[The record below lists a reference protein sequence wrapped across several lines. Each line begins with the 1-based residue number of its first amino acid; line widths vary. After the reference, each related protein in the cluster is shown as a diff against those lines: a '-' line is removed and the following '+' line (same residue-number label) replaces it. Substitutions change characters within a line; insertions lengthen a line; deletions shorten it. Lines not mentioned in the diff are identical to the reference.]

1 MASLL
6 TGIHHVT
13 ALAKDPKANHAFYTS
28 VLGMRMVKKTVNF
41 DDPLTYHLYY
51 GDHHGAP
58 GTLLTHFPHP
68 TAKRGV
74 HGSPEIIETRLRVAA
89 GSIEEWAGR
98 LTDSGIAAATIEKGG
113 ERRLDFA
120 DHDGMRFALVED
132 DEAGATEDSIRG
144 IEGVVIHVP
153 RVTETRRFLTEVLGF
168 EDAGSPGSSHRFVLG
183 QGQPGQRQELCETP
197 VDTATMMGA
206 GIVHLVAWRV
216 PSDETQA
223 EVARALTAVGI
234 AVTPVMDRQY
244 FRSIYFRIPGGVI
257 FEVATDGPGF
267 DVDEPLGSLGQALK
281 LPPQYE
287 SRRDSI
293 EASLM
298 PIGHTARGSQ

>member
-51 GDHHGAP
+51 GDHHGSP

-68 TAKRGV
+68 NAKRGV
-74 HGSPEIIETRLRVAA
+74 HGSPEIIETRLRVAS
-89 GSIEEWAGR
+89 GSSDRWAER
-98 LTDSGIAAATIEKGG
+98 LAEGGIATSVVEEND
-113 ERRLDFA
+113 ERRLAFE
-120 DHDGMRFALVED
+120 DHDGMRFAFVEETGQPATD
-132 DEAGATEDSIRG
+132 DSVHG

-153 RVTETRRFLTEVLGF
+153 NVAETRRFLESVLGF
-168 EDAGSPGSSHRFVLG
+168 VDAGCPGPSHRFVLG
-183 QGQPGQRQELCETP
+183 KGLPGQRLELREAP
-197 VDTATMMGA
+197 VDPMTAMGA
-206 GIVHLVAWRV
+206 GTVHHVAWRV
-216 PSDETQA
+216 PDDDTQA
-223 EVARALTAVGI
+223 EVARILADAGI

-267 DVDEPLGSLGQALK
+267 DTDEPLESLGVALK

-287 SRRDSI
+287 SRRESI
-293 EASLM
+293 ESALL
-298 PIGHTARGSQ
+298 PLDHTEGESR